1 MTRNSLKSLFAATCI
16 AVTFPSMAAAQE
28 TRTAPAIEA
37 EDMAF
42 RHDLETLVNDTLT
55 RFDRVPGLAVAVTR
69 SDGPVLVRGWGMADL
84 ERQFPAT
91 ADTRYYIAS
100 TTKAYVGTAL
110 AVLDARGEIDLD
122 WTLAELAPD
131 VTFKPEV
138 RANEVSLRHMISL
151 QHGLRNDAIPFRLAY
166 SGQADTQVLWN
177 LLSQTEANPD
187 APLGTFQYNNLG
199 FNLATLLIE
208 RRLGMRWQEILENEI
223 FAPLG
228 LRQTHAQGLIQARKA
243 AQFAAPYQSLHPD
256 GTELLYLEKHDDTM
270 QSAGGLYSS
279 ANDMARW
286 LQLQLS
292 AASSSARTPLAL
304 AAAQAHHPLSSFNK
318 SFGPSIKRTGYGLG
332 WYSGP
337 YRDAILYHAFGS
349 FSGMRAHA
357 SFLPD
362 HDLGVAVMVNDEGTG
377 FMLADVIA
385 DFAYDWFILGPEQAS
400 GNAKQAMDLLSAGS
414 ARQIEKMRQ
423 NIAQRAERSW
433 LLSLPASA
441 YEGSYCNHAFGKI
454 AVQSGDDGL
463 FAQQGRLKAAMEPF
477 TESDSARVELVP
489 GSGQVI
495 RFQIADGRVEGL
507 QADGQDYPRCN

>member
-1 MTRNSLKSLFAATCI
+1 MTRNSLKFLLAAACI
-16 AVTFPSMAAAQE
+16 AITLPPMAAAQE
-28 TRTAPAIEA
+28 ARTAPAREA

-42 RHDLETLVNDTLT
+42 KRDLDALANDALA
-55 RFDRVPGLAVAVTR
+55 RFDRVPGMAVAVTHG
-69 SDGPVLVRGWGMADL
+69 DGPVLAKGWGMADL
-84 ERQFPAT
+84 EQRVPAT

-100 TTKAYVGTAL
+100 TTKAFVGTAL

-131 VTFKPEV
+131 VEFMPEV
-138 RANEVSLRHMISL
+138 RAREVSLRHMISL
-151 QHGLRNDAIPFRLAY
+151 RHGLRNDAIPFRLAY
-166 SGQADTQVLWN
+166 SGQADTQTLWS

-199 FNLATLLIE
+199 FNLATLLVE
-208 RRLGMRWQEILENEI
+208 RKLGMRWQEILENEV
-223 FAPLG
+223 FEPLG
-228 LRQTHAQGLIQARKA
+228 LRQTHARGLDSARKA
-243 AQFAAPYQSLHPD
+243 AQFAAPYLSLHPD
-256 GTELLYLEKHDDTM
+256 GTERLYLEKHDDTM

-279 ANDMARW
+279 ANDMASW
-286 LQLQLS
+286 LQLQLG
-292 AASSSARTPLAL
+292 AASGSDRTPLAL
-304 AAAQAHHPLSSFNK
+304 AAMQAHQPISAFDE

-337 YRDAILYHAFGS
+337 YHGATLYHAFGS
-349 FSGMRAHA
+349 FPGMRAHA

-385 DFAYDWFILGPEQAS
+385 QFAYDWFILGPQQAR
-400 GNAKQAMDLLSAGS
+400 GNAAQAMDLLSAGS
-414 ARQIEKMRQ
+414 ARQIEGMRR

-441 YEGSYCNHAFGKI
+441 YEGSFCNHAFGLI
-454 AVQSGDDGL
+454 AVRSEGDGL
-463 FAQQGRLKAAMEPF
+463 VAQQGRLMAAMEPF

-495 RFQIADGRVEGL
+495 RFRIADGRVTGL
-507 QADGQDYPRCN
+507 QIEGQDYPRCN